1 MSVFLLFFLILKSE
15 RFNERTER
23 LVVVVVIDREK
34 SAGCR
39 GGGFIFRA
47 HLSTFVVYVVVYV
60 VEGIFGGGGGKE
72 GGVSSAYFFVKEA
85 KSRSSVLKTTKKRE
99 REREEGGACA
109 RMFNFYAIRN
119 NHHQYVLK
127 SSHQK
132 GPYLLTGCSLQSL
145 LSRSYPR
152 KRVRWKRSGVC
163 FACGLY
169 RWPIRRCRLI

>member
-1 MSVFLLFFLILKSE
+1 VSVFLLFFLILKSE

-85 KSRSSVLKTTKKRE
+85 KKRLKQQKRE
-99 REREEGGACA
+99 REREKEREKRVVRVRKWCST
-109 RMFNFYAIRN
+109 FYAIRN
-119 NHHQYVLK
+119 NHH
-127 SSHQK
+127 
-132 GPYLLTGCSLQSL
+132 
-145 LSRSYPR
+145 
-152 KRVRWKRSGVC
+152 
-163 FACGLY
+163 
-169 RWPIRRCRLI
+169 